1 MNTQTLRDDGMRDA
15 LLGMA
20 AERGLMQ
27 QATGR
32 GSIDRY
38 SAGGLYAKVVDLPC
52 DKAVSRGI
60 EIEGD
65 DGTIASELDRLQVKA
80 RFAQALRL
88 ARAKGGAALL
98 ILADDGP
105 DLSAPMNPGRLR
117 RVRGLRLL
125 TAAQVVPVDGLTDTE
140 VGSPTYGQA
149 LAYTVDSSYLVHAS
163 RLLTF
168 GGQHT
173 GDYGKTQLA
182 PWRGESEVLAAWDA
196 IDDYQTG
203 VRRALQIL
211 DRKQQAVYGMKG
223 MADLFAA
230 AMGDDQLTTEA
241 ELSVKRRL
249 QLVDQSRGVLN
260 TVATDADDSF
270 VVNDLQLGG
279 LKDLLGELQ
288 VDVSAKGCVPSTLL
302 FGRSPAG
309 QNSTGEADF
318 RGYYDFVDG
327 VSQTKAA
334 PQLERL
340 VSLLY
345 AQAELGGKAP
355 ESWSVRFGPLF
366 VPTEDEAA
374 KTRKTLAETDKILA
388 ETVDLLVG
396 RDQID
401 AEAARQWLAD
411 RGVIKGAD
419 ETKGG
424 AADYASSTQTS

>member
-1 MNTQTLRDDGMRDA
+1 MNTKTPRDDGMRDA

-20 AERGLMQ
+20 AERGLLQ
-27 QATGR
+27 QASGR
-32 GSIDRY
+32 AALDHY
-38 SAGGLYAKVVDLPC
+38 SRGGLYSKVVDLPC
-52 DKAVSRGI
+52 DKAMSRGVVVD
-60 EIEGD
+60 GD
-65 DGTIASELDRLQVKA
+65 DGTIATELDRLQVKA
-80 RFAQALRL
+80 KFAQALRL

-105 DLSAPMNPGRLR
+105 DLSAPMNPAKLR

-125 TAAQVVPVDGLTDTE
+125 TAAQVVPVDGLTDE
-140 VGSPTYGQA
+140 DVSSPTFGQA
-149 LAYTVDSSYLVHAS
+149 LAYTIDSAYMVHAS

-168 GGQHT
+168 GGQRT

-182 PWRGESEVLAAWDA
+182 PWRGECEVLAAWDA

-241 ELSVKRRL
+241 EQSVKRRL

-288 VDVSAKGCVPSTLL
+288 VDVSAKSCIPSTLL

-309 QNSTGEADF
+309 QNATGEADF

-327 VSQTKAA
+327 ISQAKAA

-340 VSLLY
+340 VALLY
-345 AQAELGGKAP
+345 AQGELGGKAP
-355 ESWSVRFGPLF
+355 ESWSVQFGPLF

-396 RDQID
+396 RDQIEP
-401 AEAARQWLAD
+401 EAAREWLIE
-411 RGVIKGAD
+411 RGVLKGTD
-419 ETKGG
+419 EAKGK
-424 AADYASSTQTS
+424 AADYASSTQTT